1 MTRLESIISQVMELS
16 PADQFKIREFLD
28 DRLGSSHTRPEVQA
42 LDDEEDEEELEFTS
56 EQMAEINQRI
66 AEFEAGTSIIEDE
79 ETFFRLLDESLHE
92 RHS

>member
-1 MTRLESIISQVMELS
+1 MTRLETIISQVMELS

-28 DRLGSSHTRPEVQA
+28 DRLGHTNTRPEVQSFE
-42 LDDEEDEEELEFTS
+42 DDEEELEFTS
-56 EQMAEINQRI
+56 EQMAEINKRI